1 MDKSAS
7 LGKGMEKSAK
17 PDKPHH
23 SDKLNRKK
31 KAFEK
36 KANSK
41 TADISFCTDKKP
53 ILTSPLPSKVS
64 RTISEKLEKRAIYAS
79 TVGSLD
85 IDGRYAED

>member
-41 TADISFCTDKKP
+41 TADISFCTDKQTYTDFAIAFKGIPDNLREARKKSDICQYCGKP
-53 ILTSPLPSKVS
+53 GH
-64 RTISEKLEKRAIYAS
+64 RW
-79 TVGSLD
+79 TVC
-85 IDGRYAED
+85 